1 MRNHPSSIITPLTA
15 ACVLILAC
23 GVAHAAPPVHMAS
36 GGGTV
41 DVNGALSTI
50 AFTAHVD
57 AAGAVNGQAQFQL
70 RDQDLR
76 LHVDVDCLSVLGNE
90 AWIGGV
96 VTLSNDPTRV
106 GTRVLWRVQDNGEGG
121 GAIDQ
126 TSLPVPGTP
135 GDCLQQP
142 ALPLVPWTNGNVQVK

>member
-1 MRNHPSSIITPLTA
+1 MTNHPSSTPRA
-15 ACVLILAC
+15 LAVVFMLLLVS
-23 GVAHAAPPVHMAS
+23 GVAQAAPPVHMAT

-41 DVNGALSTI
+41 EAGGGLNTI
-50 AFTAHVD
+50 AFTAQVD
-57 AAGAVNGQAQFQL
+57 DAGAVKGQAQFQL
-70 RDQDLR
+70 RNQDLR

-96 VTLSNDPTRV
+96 VTQSNDPARI

-121 GAIDQ
+121 GATDQ
-126 TSLPVPGTP
+126 TSLPVPGAP
-135 GDCLQQP
+135 GDCLLQS